1 LESKVFPIIE
11 TKRLLLREI
20 IISDA
25 PAIYQYL
32 SDKDVI
38 KYLEGSTDTISEA
51 EGYINWIS
59 KTYQEGSDIRWGI
72 VEKESNKLIG
82 DCGFGHINEPL
93 RPTEIGYMIAKDYW
107 NRGYMTEVLNSMLN
121 YGFHK
126 LKLHRIQGW
135 VHPLNIASWKVMTKH
150 GFIKEGTLREYIYVW
165 HKEEYIDVD
174 MYSLL
179 KKDYTEGSRYA

>member
-1 LESKVFPIIE
+1 MESKVFPIIE

-82 DCGFGHINEPL
+82 DCGFGHI
-93 RPTEIGYMIAKDYW
+93 MA
-107 NRGYMTEVLNSMLN
+107 
-121 YGFHK
+121 
-126 LKLHRIQGW
+126 
-135 VHPLNIASWKVMTKH
+135 
-150 GFIKEGTLREYIYVW
+150 
-165 HKEEYIDVD
+165 
-174 MYSLL
+174 
-179 KKDYTEGSRYA
+179 